1 MKEGTSCHHRGGQET
16 ISSLRRE
23 RICMNKE
30 DYEKKLFNYY
40 DTDGKLIQY
49 PSKKPMRVLAL
60 LKIAAQFQKEQ
71 KYTEKQV
78 NEIIR
83 SEIAFSDIELIR
95 REMYQYKI
103 LGRLKDGSQYWL
115 EADWEKG
122 YESF

>member
-1 MKEGTSCHHRGGQET
+1 
-16 ISSLRRE
+16 
-23 RICMNKE
+23 MNKE